1 MMPIICK
8 KEVEAILEELLE
20 RYRREKISGGTVS
33 FPESQAFRTRLQRQ
47 VELSYLLV
55 STKQKEAENEEYEKE
70 QAAFGLQENCE
81 EQIKSLSRE
90 VCEKFWKHLPDIRE
104 RMDSDLDAALNGDPA
119 AGSRAEVLLAY
130 PGFMAV
136 MVYRL
141 AHEFYLLGV
150 PILPRLMTEYA
161 HTKTGIDIH
170 PGACIGKSFFIDHGT
185 GVVIGETAKLG
196 EHVKLYQGV
205 TIGALS
211 TVGGRKLAGV
221 KRHPTIE
228 DNVTI
233 YAGATVL
240 GGDTVIG
247 KNSVIGGNT
256 FIVNS
261 VPESVKVY
269 NNLIS

>member
-1 MMPIICK
+1 MIPIICK

-20 RYRREKISGGTVS
+20 RYRREKISGGDVS
-33 FPESQAFRTRLQRQ
+33 FPESDTIHARLQRQ
-47 VELSYLLV
+47 VELAYLLAV
-55 STKQKEAENEEYEKE
+55 SKRKEAENEDET
-70 QAAFGLQENCE
+70 QGPVLGLQDESE
-81 EQIKSLSRE
+81 EQIRDMAHE
-90 VCEKFWKHLPDIRE
+90 ICEKFRKHLPDIRE
-104 RMDSDLDAALNGDPA
+104 RMDSDLEAALDGDPA
-119 AGSRAEVLLAY
+119 AGSREEVLLAY

-261 VPESVKVY
+261 VPESMKVY
-269 NNLIS
+269 KNLTT

>member
-1 MMPIICK
+1 MIPIICK
-8 KEVEAILEELLE
+8 KEVEAIVEELLE
-20 RYRREKISGGTVS
+20 RYRREKISGGS
-33 FPESQAFRTRLQRQ
+33 MPLKESDSIRQRLQRQ
-47 VELSYLLV
+47 IELAYLLAVPKKDGEDNHTPEQRIPV
-55 STKQKEAENEEYEKE
+55 SSGSTNGPDGELP
-70 QAAFGLQENCE
+70 G
-81 EQIKSLSRE
+81 E
-90 VCEKFWKHLPDIRE
+90 VCGRFFERLPEIWKIVDT
-104 RMDSDLDAALNGDPA
+104 DLDAALNGDPA
-119 AGSRAEVLLAY
+119 AGSREEVLLAY

-141 AHEFYLLGV
+141 AHELYLLGV